1 MKECANCDF
10 HIEGVCVCPPYDKWY
25 ACSIENKKPENI
37 QALKE
42 YGESRTIE
50 QVFVRAE
57 VVGILPSGQ
66 KRVHLLADGAD
77 GIEFVTNENSLVKV
91 GRLTT
96 EPQIVRCKDCKHQ
109 EKHFY
114 ADKRRKDGGM
124 YIYGCDLADRYSH
137 VCLDDDFCSRGE
149 RKDG

>member
-10 HIEGVCVCPPYDKWY
+10 HIEGACACPSYEKWY
-25 ACSIENKKPENI
+25 ACPIENKKPENI

-42 YGESRTIE
+42 YGEPRTIE
-50 QVFVRAE
+50 QVLIRAE

-77 GIEFVTNENSLVKV
+77 GIEFVTNENSLVKA

-96 EPQIVRCKDCKHQ
+96 EPQITECEHCLAYDPFKNGVDGFC
-109 EKHFY
+109 
-114 ADKRRKDGGM
+114 RKMGKVM
-124 YIYGCDLADRYSH
+124 CVS
-137 VCLDDDFCSRGE
+137 DFCSYAE
-149 RKDG
+149 RREDG